1 MVGSPSAP
9 FGGACSMAS
18 LPPPPPSAPG
28 PSKIGYRRDFPPLH
42 TPPHILKLPVLPCQ
56 PGPEPFAHGFTRSTH
71 LVQAAY
77 PRTTARVP
85 CPPEIFAQGA
95 ERSKA
100 ARDTQEEVVRNAAE
114 YFESPPADAERDRT
128 VLWNCVNRYV
138 KQSST
143 VGAKERVTLFLAHAN
158 GMPKEVSRPILA
170 FFPHRETNVDRHG
183 KGCSATSS

>member
-1 MVGSPSAP
+1 MVQSSSVR
-9 FGGACSMAS
+9 FDGARSMAS

-28 PSKIGYRRDFPPLH
+28 PSNIGYRRDFPSLQ
-42 TPPHILKLPVLPCQ
+42 TPPRPVKLPALPCQ
-56 PGPEPFAHGFTRSTH
+56 SGPQPFAHGFTRSTH

-100 ARDTQEEVVRNAAE
+100 ARHTQQEVVRNLAE
-114 YFESPPADAERDRT
+114 NFESPPPDAERDRT

-138 KQSST
+138 RQSST
-143 VGAKERVTLFLAHAN
+143 IGAKERVTLFLAHAN
-158 GMPKEVSRPILA
+158 GMPKEVS
-170 FFPHRETNVDRHG
+170 
-183 KGCSATSS
+183 